1 VYAGADTLNRPKNRK
16 SLSCMGIT
24 VWHEAGNTD
33 RHPQAGA
40 LSMHARYLLLAAAS
54 LVLLPAA
61 ASGQRVVADIS
72 ITEGPVSGHVIIG
85 DRYGQRPRYR
95 DSDVRA
101 VSVYRSAR
109 GHSWYHRHGYRI
121 VRVWYDA
128 ERHRYY
134 DRCARNYRGL
144 REVVVYERGGRYY
157 QDDDR
162 YDRDDRDNDDRH
174 WDRDRD

>member
-1 VYAGADTLNRPKNRK
+1 
-16 SLSCMGIT
+16 
-24 VWHEAGNTD
+24 
-33 RHPQAGA
+33 
-40 LSMHARYLLLAAAS
+40 MHARHLLLAAAA
-54 LVLLPAA
+54 LAFLPAA
-61 ASGQRVVADIS
+61 ASAQRVVADIS
-72 ITEGPVSGHVIIG
+72 ISEGPVSGHVIIG
-85 DRYGQRPRYR
+85 DRYGHRPRYR

-101 VSVYRSAR
+101 VVVYRSAR
-109 GHSWYHRHGYRI
+109 GHSWYHRHGYRT

-134 DRCARNYRGL
+134 DRYDRNYRGL

-162 YDRDDRDNDDRH
+162 YDSRRNDYRRRVDDGRRHDDDDRYDRDDRDDDDRH